1 VPGLI
6 EGASTGAGL
15 GHAFLRHVERT
26 RILVH
31 IVDGSDRDPE
41 WSYNVIRDELE
52 AHDPALLEKPML
64 VAFNKMDQAGRPSGG
79 RPSEAARKPKASQ
92 PWPSPRPR
100 GKGIQEL
107 RLRLAELLPNAAE
120 LSEAPH
126 SDGVVVHHIES
137 VGDSFRVDIED
148 GIYVVRGKKIE
159 LLAAQTNF
167 DVEESAER
175 FQRELARLGI
185 EDELRRQGVVP
196 GHDGP
201 HRQERARM
209 GARRLGRPVTDW
221 IAPEDRRVGIL
232 GGTFDPIHYGHLA
245 IAEQV
250 REALRLDRV
259 LFVPAARP
267 PHKLDEPMTP
277 AEDRAAMVRLAITG
291 NPAFA
296 VCRIEMERSGP
307 SYTVDT
313 LEELADEARRS
324 GIKREFFFI
333 LSSEAAAALPTWRS
347 PARSSNSPSW
357 PWWRGPGS
365 RFPTGRR
372 PERPRRRIR
381 GPHPGDRHYAR
392 C

>member
-1 VPGLI
+1 
-6 EGASTGAGL
+6 
-15 GHAFLRHVERT
+15 
-26 RILVH
+26 
-31 IVDGSDRDPE
+31 
-41 WSYNVIRDELE
+41 
-52 AHDPALLEKPML
+52 
-64 VAFNKMDQAGRPSGG
+64 
-79 RPSEAARKPKASQ
+79 
-92 PWPSPRPR
+92 
-100 GKGIQEL
+100 
-107 RLRLAELLPNAAE
+107 
-120 LSEAPH
+120 
-126 SDGVVVHHIES
+126 
-137 VGDSFRVDIED
+137 
-148 GIYVVRGKKIE
+148 
-159 LLAAQTNF
+159 
-167 DVEESAER
+167 
-175 FQRELARLGI
+175 
-185 EDELRRQGVVP
+185 
-196 GHDGP
+196 
-201 HRQERARM
+201 
-209 GARRLGRPVTDW
+209 VTDW

-347 PARSSNSPSW
+347 PARILELAQLAVVARPGFPVPDGPALSARVGGSADRILAIDTTPVANSSSDV
-357 PWWRGPGS
+357 RG
-365 RFPTGRR
+365 RAAAGRS
-372 PERPRRRIR
+372 IR
-381 GPHPGDRHYAR
+381 YLVPPAVESFIRDHRLYLSTNPVRTA
-392 C
+392 